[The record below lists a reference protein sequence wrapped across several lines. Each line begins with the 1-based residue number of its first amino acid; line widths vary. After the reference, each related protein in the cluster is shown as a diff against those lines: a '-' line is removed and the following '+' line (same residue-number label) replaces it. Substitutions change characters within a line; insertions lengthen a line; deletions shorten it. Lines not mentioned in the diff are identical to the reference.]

1 MIISF
6 FNLFNDFFCR
16 FFWRSEIA
24 HILMDIKFSEIY
36 FKIIPPLTIHII
48 SRFHIFI
55 SKNIFVLKPM
65 LKIRIAC
72 MEARK
77 KVKSISNNIKMFHFN
92 NPQSKSKT

>member
-6 FNLFNDFFCR
+6 FDLFNDFFRR
-16 FFWRSEIA
+16 FFRRSEIA
-24 HILMDIKFSEIY
+24 NILMDIKFSEIY
-36 FKIIPPLTIHII
+36 FKIIPPFTIHII

-55 SKNIFVLKPM
+55 NKNIFVFKPM

-72 MEARK
+72 MEPCK

-92 NPQSKSKT
+92 NPQSKFKT